1 MRTGI
6 IILMTLFIVSAAME
20 NSYAYTYT
28 YNNRTTHPI
37 KVSVQLYDDPGET
50 GRIEVSKSYSISG
63 KSLLKSWT
71 AEAFVD
77 NGWQQILNFT
87 CDFLPG
93 DHTFSIYVNEV
104 KDSDGV
110 PCRRWHATSD

>member
-6 IILMTLFIVSAAME
+6 IVVVTLLIFGAAVE
-20 NSYAYTYT
+20 NLYAYTYT
-28 YNNRTTHPI
+28 YNNRTI
-37 KVSVQLYDDPGET
+37 YLIRISVQLYDDPGGT
-50 GRIEVSKSYSISG
+50 GRIEVSKSYSISS

-77 NGWQQILNFT
+77 NSWQQILNFT

-93 DHTFSIYVNEV
+93 DHTFSIYVNEA
-104 KDSDGV
+104 KDANGKAS
-110 PCRRWHATSD
+110 RTWHATSE